1 MSYGMAAALQ
11 GAVFQ
16 TLVAD
21 TALAGLVG
29 TDIYD
34 ALPSGAVPPLFVA
47 LGPEVVRDRSDKT
60 GAGAEHEFT
69 VSVITDASGFAAAK
83 LVAAAVSDALVD
95 APLVLARG
103 TLVALNF
110 LRAKALRVGAAD
122 QRRIDLT
129 FKALVEDD

>member
-16 TLVAD
+16 ALVAD
-21 TALAGLVG
+21 TALAGIVG

-34 ALPSGAVPPLFVA
+34 ALPSGAVPSLFVA

-83 LVAAAVSDALVD
+83 LAAASVSDALVD